1 MENPVIFKRGNNVKV
16 FQKIVDGKK
25 DRVVAFEGKVMK
37 SRGTHTN
44 AMITVRQHIDGVDV
58 DRIIPVNSPSI
69 LKVELLEDKKKARK
83 IATRQGKKST
93 KKVNPVK

>member
-1 MENPVIFKRGNNVKV
+1 LGRIL
-16 FQKIVDGKK
+16 
-25 DRVVAFEGKVMK
+25 
-37 SRGTHTN
+37 
-44 AMITVRQHIDGVDV
+44 TVRQHIDGVDV

-83 IATRQGKKST
+83 KATRQGKKST

>member
-69 LKVELLEDKKKARK
+69 LKVELLEDKKKSTKDSDETRK
-83 IATRQGKKST
+83 KVHKKS
-93 KKVNPVK
+93 

>member
-1 MENPVIFKRGNNVKV
+1 MENPVLFKRGNNVKV

-37 SRGTHTN
+37 SRGTHEN

-83 IATRQGKKST
+83 IATRQGKKSV
-93 KKVNPVK
+93 KKAPAK